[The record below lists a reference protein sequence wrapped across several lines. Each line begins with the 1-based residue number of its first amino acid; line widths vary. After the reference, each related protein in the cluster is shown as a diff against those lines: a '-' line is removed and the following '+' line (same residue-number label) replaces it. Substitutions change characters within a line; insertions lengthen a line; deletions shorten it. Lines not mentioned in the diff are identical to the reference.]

1 MTSDELKSVFN
12 EAIII
17 LQDNKN
23 IVTPEVL
30 TEIESLVQAIK
41 QLNTPLS
48 TDAVIV
54 IEAIIDR
61 EKKLINSTDKI
72 VSFLTGI
79 QSRPLI
85 MKLIAAII

>member
-12 EAIII
+12 EAIV
-17 LQDNKN
+17 LLNDNKT

-30 TEIESLVQAIK
+30 TEIEALVQAIK
-41 QLNTPLS
+41 QINTPLS

-85 MKLIAAII
+85 MKLIAAIL

>member
-1 MTSDELKSVFN
+1 MTTDELKAVFN

-17 LQDNKN
+17 LEDNKK
-23 IVTPEVL
+23 IVTPETL
-30 TEIESLVQAIK
+30 AEIETLVQAIK
-41 QLNTPLS
+41 QLNTPS
-48 TDAVIV
+48 VDAAVIV

-85 MKLIAAII
+85 MKLISVLI